1 MDETFGAILGV
12 AMSNIEPERIA
23 IPDLQKKMDSGTKIT
38 IVDVRTSKE
47 IEESGAVP
55 NAVHVPIEEI
65 EKKIADFPRGGD
77 IVFYCG
83 GGGRAS
89 RAAQKLWD
97 KGRRNLFYF
106 GLRDWKRRNLPTAK
120 TAKPL

>member
-1 MDETFGAILGV
+1 
-12 AMSNIEPERIA
+12 MSNTEPARIA
-23 IPDLQKKMDSGTKIT
+23 IPDLEKKIKSGNKIT

-47 IEESGAVP
+47 IQESGAVP
-55 NAVHVPIEEI
+55 DAVHVPIEEI
-65 EKKIADFPRGGD
+65 EQRIGDFPKGGD
-77 IVFYCG
+77 IAFYCG

-106 GLRDWKRRNLPTAK
+106 GLRDWKRRDLPTAK